1 MLNARAVQA
10 LKMIALLAN
19 SNPNQAVNS
28 KQLSLQLGL
37 SISYIESLLK
47 DLKKNELVVA
57 NRGPGGGYLLQKS
70 VDEISVWDVVRSFE
84 QEEKPNVEIR
94 TQEHSVSQQ
103 ICLEF
108 QQIKQHF
115 LQNYPLT
122 DITKHSPQIEK
133 KATVRQLSSH
143 FKPLAIRLAPK
154 APNSV
159 FVSVFKWFET
169 DGLIS

>member
-10 LKMIALLAN
+10 LKMIALLA
-19 SNPNQAVNS
+19 SSHPSEAVNS
-28 KQLSLQLGL
+28 KQLSQQLRL
-37 SISYIESLLK
+37 STSYVESLLK
-47 DLKKNELVVA
+47 NLKKNELVMA

-70 VDEISVWDVVRSFE
+70 VDEISVWDVVGCFK
-84 QEEKPNVEIR
+84 EEEEPSVGIH

-108 QQIKQHF
+108 SQIKQHF
-115 LQNYPLT
+115 LQNYPLA

-133 KATVRQLSSH
+133 KANAPRLSIH
-143 FKPLAIRLAPK
+143 FKPLEIRLAPK

-159 FVSVFKWFET
+159 FDLPNFMNA
-169 DGLIS
+169 LAA

>member
-1 MLNARAVQA
+1 MLNTRAEQA
-10 LKMIALLAN
+10 LKMITLLA
-19 SNPNQAVNS
+19 SSHPCQAVNS

-47 DLKKNELVVA
+47 DLKKNELVMA
-57 NRGPGGGYLLQKS
+57 NRGPGGGYLLQKG

-94 TQEHSVSQQ
+94 TQEYSLSQQ
-103 ICLEF
+103 IGLEF
-108 QQIKQHF
+108 NQIKQHF

-122 DITKHSPQIEK
+122 DITKHSPKIEK
-133 KATVRQLSSH
+133 KTTLPRLSRH
-143 FKPLAIRLAPK
+143 FKPLAISLAPK

-159 FVSVFKWFET
+159 FDLPNFMN
-169 DGLIS
+169 LQAA

>member
-1 MLNARAVQA
+1 MLNARAEQA
-10 LKMIALLAN
+10 LKMIALLA
-19 SNPNQAVNS
+19 SSHPCQAVNS

-47 DLKKNELVVA
+47 DLKKNELVMA
-57 NRGPGGGYLLQKS
+57 NRGPGGGYLLQKG

-94 TQEHSVSQQ
+94 TQEYSLSQQ
-103 ICLEF
+103 IGLEF
-108 QQIKQHF
+108 NQIKQHF

-122 DITKHSPQIEK
+122 DITKHSPKIEK
-133 KATVRQLSSH
+133 KTTLPRLSRH
-143 FKPLAIRLAPK
+143 FKPLAISLAPK

-159 FVSVFKWFET
+159 FDLPNFMN
-169 DGLIS
+169 LQAA

>member
-1 MLNARAVQA
+1 MLNTRAEQA
-10 LKMIALLAN
+10 LKMIALLAI
-19 SNPNQAVNS
+19 SHPCQAVNS

-47 DLKKNELVVA
+47 DLKKNELVMA
-57 NRGPGGGYLLQKS
+57 NRGPGGGYLLQKG

-94 TQEHSVSQQ
+94 TQEYSLSQQ
-103 ICLEF
+103 IGLEF
-108 QQIKQHF
+108 NQIKQHF

-122 DITKHSPQIEK
+122 DITKHSPKIEK
-133 KATVRQLSSH
+133 RTTLPRLSRH
-143 FKPLAIRLAPK
+143 FKPLAISLTPK

-159 FVSVFKWFET
+159 FDLPNFMN
-169 DGLIS
+169 LQAA

>member
-10 LKMIALLAN
+10 LKMIALLA
-19 SNPNQAVNS
+19 SSHPSEAVNS
-28 KQLSLQLGL
+28 KQLSQQLRL
-37 SISYIESLLK
+37 STSYIESLLK
-47 DLKKNELVVA
+47 NLKKNELVMA

-70 VDEISVWDVVRSFE
+70 VDEISVWDVVGCFE
-84 QEEKPNVEIR
+84 EEEEPSVGIC

-108 QQIKQHF
+108 SQIKQHF
-115 LQNYPLT
+115 LQNYPLA

-133 KATVRQLSSH
+133 KATAPRLSIH
-143 FKPLAIRLAPK
+143 FKPLEIRLAPK

-159 FVSVFKWFET
+159 FDLPNFMNA
-169 DGLIS
+169 LAA